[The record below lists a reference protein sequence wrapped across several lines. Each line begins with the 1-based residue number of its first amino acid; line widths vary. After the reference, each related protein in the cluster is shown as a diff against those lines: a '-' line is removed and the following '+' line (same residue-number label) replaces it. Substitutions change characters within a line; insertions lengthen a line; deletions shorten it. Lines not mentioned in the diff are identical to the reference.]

1 MNPILHNLTYTTV
14 ADAVMIVYQLR
25 SSLDHLVHELVILS
39 GNAEKLKDSRKHQF
53 PIFESKSGYDKR
65 AGRMIDGVSN
75 NIARLVEQQQPY
87 VHRPARRHD
96 DAL

>member
-14 ADAVMIVYQLR
+14 ADAVIVYQLR

-53 PIFESKSGYDKR
+53 PIFESKTGYDKR
-65 AGRMIDGVSN
+65 VGRTIDGVSN
-75 NIARLVEQQQPY
+75 NIARLVEQQPY
-87 VHRPARRHD
+87 VHRPARRND

>member
-1 MNPILHNLTYTTV
+1 MGLT
-14 ADAVMIVYQLR
+14 
-25 SSLDHLVHELVILS
+25 H
-39 GNAEKLKDSRKHQF
+39 AEKLKDSRKHQF

-65 AGRMIDGVSN
+65 VGWMTDGVSH
-75 NIARLVEQQQPY
+75 NIARFVEQQQPY